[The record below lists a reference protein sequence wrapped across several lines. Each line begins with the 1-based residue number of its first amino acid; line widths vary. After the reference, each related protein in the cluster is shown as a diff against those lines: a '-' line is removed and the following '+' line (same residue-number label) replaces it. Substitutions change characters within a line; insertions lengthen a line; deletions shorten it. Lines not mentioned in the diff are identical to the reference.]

1 MIRLL
6 RFCYCSALAN
16 YTRGIAQGRPLTAA
30 TNVGTTDCKM
40 AQFLDIIGFNRYNSW
55 YHNAGRTDMIVKP
68 IFDEANAWRNRFHKP
83 VLVFE
88 YGGDTME
95 GYHSVRE
102 MLMCNKESK
111 LYIFIPHLAA
121 CLHMVRGI
129 PDQAAW
135 QAFSGFR

>member
-1 MIRLL
+1 MGLGFLYVHMIRLL
-6 RFCYCSALAN
+6 MFCYCSALAN

-30 TNVGTTDCKM
+30 TNVGTFDCKM

-68 IFDEANAWRNRFHKP
+68 IYDEANAWRNRFNKP

-95 GYHSVRE
+95 GYHSVIKN
-102 MLMCNKESK
+102 LIYKKESK
-111 LYIFIPHLAA
+111 
-121 CLHMVRGI
+121 
-129 PDQAAW
+129 
-135 QAFSGFR
+135 